1 MAGCKPPAVVSL
13 LERRRNDRETDLQ
26 GSGELDGRLVPELAG
41 HAVVVDCVLLKA
53 DGRGDCGTGDRQR
66 QDDDPGAPA
75 GAKSCGPGR
84 QGSSLSHHFLRLAQ
98 IDSKASTDCLGKR
111 GGSES
116 ISSKC

>member
-13 LERRRNDRETDLQ
+13 LERCRNDRESDLQ

-41 HAVVVDCVLLKA
+41 HTVVVDCVLIEA
-53 DGRGDCGTGDRQR
+53 DGRGDCGAGDRQR

-75 GAKSCGPGR
+75 GAKSCGPVVH
-84 QGSSLSHHFLRLAQ
+84 GSSLSHHFLRLAQ
-98 IDSKASTDCLGKR
+98 IASERREK
-111 GGSES
+111 GGSER